1 MKKGLSVSVK
11 VQEMNKDGFQQFLG
25 MILYGLFALV
35 AFLVRLVS
43 IVVYFAIPLGLWN
56 LLAHYQYESNGFRWK
71 EDVVDDIFNEERTQ
85 SGRIFLSD
93 VTVSESEEEIS
104 ITKYTGLTMKNYYA
118 IFLIGMATH
127 FLLMML
133 KDVVLQTGKE
143 KHLTNGAIYKDAKVD
158 LPTEE
163 EESVANDRWFT
174 SFLRAITSYV
184 LPELSMDWDER
195 PQRNGF
201 YGNDQRVIEVIV
213 NFV

>member
-1 MKKGLSVSVK
+1 
-11 VQEMNKDGFQQFLG
+11 MN
-25 MILYGLFALV
+25 LYGLFALI

-71 EDVVDDIFNEERTQ
+71 KDELDDIFNQERTQ

-93 VTVSESEEEIS
+93 VAISESEEEIS
-104 ITKYTGLTMKNYYA
+104 ITKYTGLTMKTYYV

-133 KDVVLQTGKE
+133 KDVVFQTRRE
-143 KHLTNGAIYKDAKVD
+143 KHFMNGAIYKDAKVN
-158 LPTEE
+158 LPKEEE
-163 EESVANDRWFT
+163 EESVANNRWFT

-184 LPELSMDWDER
+184 LPELSVDWDER
-195 PQRNGF
+195 TQRNGF
-201 YGNDQRVIEVIV
+201 YGNDQRVIEVIL